1 MRKRTFSIFL
11 AGLVLLLLGPW
22 ASAAGLEA
30 DMVVLNGKIL
40 TADSPDP
47 NNFTTAQAAA
57 IYDGKFIVVGS
68 NEEALEYAGAST
80 RKIDVG
86 GRTVIPGLVET
97 HNHIYG
103 YGSHFF
109 PEGKRQIEK
118 QVPAIAWTNE
128 SDFLAQ
134 IRTVALKQKPGEW
147 IVTVPTGARGDF
159 WPVELTRGDVTR
171 FELDQ
176 AAPNNPLYLHWNAM
190 EEALVNTLALDAL
203 LERYPDIRGVVRD
216 DQGVPTGRLKGL
228 ANNTV
233 RYEFWPQVPPAEIGP
248 YYKLEMEEV
257 AAQGVTTLSTRLH
270 PQHLAAYAWLN
281 ARGELPQRMAF
292 SLETTN
298 RNPNVHA
305 TMSRLVGLQGG
316 SGKNMWG
323 IGGDMLWIIGMALSN
338 IDGIPGTGASC
349 ISKTYPRESP
359 NFPLW
364 LYQFYGPNGMCTL
377 KDPEFNDIDQLRSAA
392 KYGFRISAM
401 HSGGDQGIEIFLSTV
416 EELSKQYPDLVERR
430 WVIDHCRFITD
441 EHAARAKKLGLIF
454 SCGPKYVYAGEKGD
468 IGVYKVLYGEKMAE
482 DVVVPLRRLL
492 DHGLRTTM
500 QLDQHGFHAFL
511 ALEVAVNRKD
521 VNGKVWGSRQRV
533 TRREA
538 FYMYTRWGAEYVL
551 RENLLGS
558 IEPRKYADFAVLNQ
572 DYMTVPEDDIGKI
585 DPVLTVVGGK
595 IVYTQPAFADSLGL
609 PQVGFRGN
617 PTWWKRGAVEEEPR
631 AGAGM

>member
-1 MRKRTFSIFL
+1 MFLKNEKDGNMTTMRNWTFSIIFGGLAFL
-11 AGLVLLLLGPW
+11 LSGLW

-30 DMVVLNGKIL
+30 DMVILNGKIL

-47 NNFTTAQAAA
+47 TNFTIAQAAA

-68 NEEALEYAGAST
+68 NQDALEYAGPNT
-80 RKIDVG
+80 RQIDVG

-97 HNHIYG
+97 HDHIYG

-109 PEGKRQIEK
+109 PEGKPQIEQ
-118 QVPAIAWTNE
+118 QVPPIVWSNE
-128 SDFLAQ
+128 ADFLAQ
-134 IRTVALKQKPGEW
+134 IRTVALTKRPGEW
-147 IVTVPTGARGDF
+147 IVTVPTGARQDF

-171 FELDQ
+171 FDLDQ
-176 AAPNNPLYLHWNAM
+176 AAPDNPLYLHWKAM
-190 EEALVNTLALDAL
+190 EEALVNTKALEAL

-233 RYEFWPQVPPAEIGP
+233 RYEFWPQLPPAEIGP

-281 ARGELPQRMAF
+281 ARGELPQRLAF

-298 RNPNVHA
+298 RNPNVHG

-316 SGKNMWG
+316 SGENMWG
-323 IGGDMLWIIGMALSN
+323 IGGNMMWIIGMALSN

-364 LYQFYGPNGMCTL
+364 LHQFYGPNGMCTL
-377 KDPEFNDIDQLRSAA
+377 KDPEFNDIEQLRAAA

-401 HSGGDQGIEIFLSTV
+401 HSGGDRGIELFLSTL

-441 EHAARAKKLGLIF
+441 EHAQRAKKLGLIF

-492 DHGLRTTM
+492 DLGLRTTM

-511 ALEVAVNRKD
+511 ALEVAVNRLRMSTEWS
-521 VNGKVWGSRQRV
+521 GGRSSASAAG
-533 TRREA
+533 RR
-538 FYMYTRWGAEYVL
+538 FTC
-551 RENLLGS
+551 
-558 IEPRKYADFAVLNQ
+558 
-572 DYMTVPEDDIGKI
+572 T
-585 DPVLTVVGGK
+585 
-595 IVYTQPAFADSLGL
+595 
-609 PQVGFRGN
+609 
-617 PTWWKRGAVEEEPR
+617 R
-631 AGAGM
+631 AGALSTS

>member
-1 MRKRTFSIFL
+1 MFLKNEKDGNMTTMRNWTFSIIFGGLAFL
-11 AGLVLLLLGPW
+11 LSGLW

-30 DMVVLNGKIL
+30 DMVILNGKIL

-47 NNFTTAQAAA
+47 TNFTIAQAAA

-68 NEEALEYAGAST
+68 NQDALEYAGPNT
-80 RKIDVG
+80 RQIDVG

-97 HNHIYG
+97 HDHIYG

-109 PEGKRQIEK
+109 PEGKPQIE
-118 QVPAIAWTNE
+118 QQLPPIVWSNE
-128 SDFLAQ
+128 ADFLAQ
-134 IRTVALKQKPGEW
+134 IRTVALTKRPGEW
-147 IVTVPTGARGDF
+147 IVTVPTGARQDF

-171 FELDQ
+171 FDLDQ
-176 AAPNNPLYLHWNAM
+176 AAPDNPLYLHWKAM
-190 EEALVNTLALDAL
+190 EEALVNTKALEAL

-233 RYEFWPQVPPAEIGP
+233 RYEFWPQLPPAEIGP

-281 ARGELPQRMAF
+281 ARGELPQRLAF

-298 RNPNVHA
+298 RNPNVHG

-316 SGKNMWG
+316 SGENMWG
-323 IGGDMLWIIGMALSN
+323 IGGNMMWIIGMALSN

-364 LYQFYGPNGMCTL
+364 LHQFYGPNGMCTL
-377 KDPEFNDIDQLRSAA
+377 KDPEFNDIEQLRAAA

-401 HSGGDQGIEIFLSTV
+401 HSGGDRGIELFLSTL

-441 EHAARAKKLGLIF
+441 EHAQRAKKLGLIF

-492 DHGLRTTM
+492 DLGLRTTM

-511 ALEVAVNRKD
+511 ALEVAVNRLRMSTE
-521 VNGKVWGSRQRV
+521 GSGGRSSASAAG
-533 TRREA
+533 RR
-538 FYMYTRWGAEYVL
+538 FTC
-551 RENLLGS
+551 
-558 IEPRKYADFAVLNQ
+558 
-572 DYMTVPEDDIGKI
+572 T
-585 DPVLTVVGGK
+585 
-595 IVYTQPAFADSLGL
+595 
-609 PQVGFRGN
+609 
-617 PTWWKRGAVEEEPR
+617 R
-631 AGAGM
+631 AGALSTS